1 VDRGIAPGPLRG
13 SFSRCRCTGNH
24 DAGSARPVTYP
35 ETTVPH
41 YNQPHAFYAGV
52 DLHAR
57 TMYVHV
63 LSAKGKTV
71 FDQNLPSEPDAF
83 LEAIAPYRKNLVV
96 GCECM
101 FAWYWL
107 ADLCMSQRIPFVLGH
122 ALAMKHI
129 HGGKAKSD
137 KIDAGKLAA
146 MLRGGLFPLAYVYPR
161 EKRHTRDLLRRR
173 SFFVR
178 QRAQLITH
186 IVNTNSQFNLPPFPK
201 KLTYAG
207 NRSAEIAERFSDP
220 STQLMIGADL
230 QLIDAYDLQIAMIE
244 KHLLK
249 SAKVDDP
256 VTFGFLRTIPGI
268 GPILGLILLYEID
281 RIDRFPEV
289 GNFLSYSRLVRCA
302 HESAGKVKGHGGKKI
317 GNAHLKW
324 AFSEAACLMI
334 RSCLPVKA
342 WMQRQEQKRGKR
354 KALSVLEAKIGRTV
368 YHLWAKQRAFD
379 VNKFLHA

>member
-1 VDRGIAPGPLRG
+1 MP
-13 SFSRCRCTGNH
+13 N
-24 DAGSARPVTYP
+24 
-35 ETTVPH
+35 
-41 YNQPHAFYAGV
+41 YNQPHQFYAGV

-57 TMYVHV
+57 SMFVHV

-71 FDQNLPSEPDAF
+71 FERDLTAEPDAF
-83 LEAIAPYRKNLVV
+83 LDAVKPFRKNLVV

-107 ADLCMSQRIPFVLGH
+107 ADLCEDQRIPFVLGH

-137 KIDAGKLAA
+137 KIDASKLAN
-146 MLRGGLFPLAYVYPR
+146 MLRGGMFPLAYVYPR
-161 EKRHTRDLLRRR
+161 AKRQTRDLLRRR

-186 IVNTNSQFNLPPFPK
+186 IVNTNSQFNLPPFSK
-201 KLTYAG
+201 KLSYAA
-207 NRSAEIAERFSDP
+207 NRSAEIADRFADP
-220 STQLMIGADL
+220 STRLMIHTDL
-230 QLIDAYDLQIAMIE
+230 NLIDAYDSQIAE
-244 KHLLK
+244 LERHLLK

-281 RIDRFPEV
+281 RIERFPEA

-302 HESAGKVKGHGGKKI
+302 HASAGKVKGFGGKKI

-324 AFSEAACLMI
+324 AFSEAACLMLRTCI
-334 RSCLPVKA
+334 PVKA
-342 WMQRQEQKRGKR
+342 WMQRQESKRGKR

-368 YHLWAKQRAFD
+368 FHLWRKQQAFD
-379 VNKFLHA
+379 VKKFLHV